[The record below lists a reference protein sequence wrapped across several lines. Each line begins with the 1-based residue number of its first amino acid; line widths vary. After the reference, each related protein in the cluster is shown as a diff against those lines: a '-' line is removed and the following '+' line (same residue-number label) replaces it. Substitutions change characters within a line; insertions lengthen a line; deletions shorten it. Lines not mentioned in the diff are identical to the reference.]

1 MRTHAGDL
9 LLGKHV
15 LKNGNVAAYLMLSA
29 MLLLLWVL
37 LTGSLE
43 PAELITGISV
53 VLVAVVATP
62 RMEMFR
68 AFRISPYAPIA
79 LLRYLISFLLALL
92 RANID
97 MARRV
102 LTPSLPLNP
111 EVVEVQTALE
121 STLGK
126 LLLANSITLTPGTLT
141 IDVLEDRLLVHW
153 IDCAPGTDLHQAT
166 RAIAADFER
175 DIRGFLK

>member
-1 MRTHAGDL
+1 
-9 LLGKHV
+9 
-15 LKNGNVAAYLMLSA
+15 MLSA

-37 LTGSLE
+37 LTDSLA
-43 PAELITGISV
+43 PAELIAGLIV
-53 VLVAVVATP
+53 ALVAAVATP
-62 RMEMFR
+62 RVELFR
-68 AFRISPYAPIA
+68 AFRLSPSAPVA
-79 LLRYLISFLLALL
+79 LVRYLINFLRALL
-92 RANID
+92 RANFD

-102 LTPSLPLNP
+102 LMPSLPLNP

-153 IDCAPGTDLHQAT
+153 IDCTPGIDLHQAT
-166 RAIAADFER
+166 RSIAADFEH